1 MRLARTLESSPGMMK
16 TLLVLPVLLAAC
28 ADSTPT
34 ANLSDTPSNPVAF
47 QELHAGAAPAAI
59 ATGGI
64 QVITIPDDP
73 NSVGWSGT
81 ASGGFAVEPFGDVW
95 PNMVKPEY
103 HVRALGD
110 DTGTFSIQTDHGIA
124 SGTVTSAEVA
134 RVDAQLLAGTHTIE
148 VALYA
153 ADGQRLIDGSLAIHD
168 AGDSSATQP
177 AWDDLAVTAPGTHT
191 LVITADSM
199 PEAQLTVSVP

>member
-1 MRLARTLESSPGMMK
+1 MMTK
-16 TLLVLPVLLAAC
+16 LLVLPVLLVAC

-34 ANLSDTPSNPVAF
+34 VDLSDSPSNPVAF
-47 QELHAGAAPAAI
+47 DELHAGAAPAAI

-64 QVITIPDDP
+64 QVVTIPNDP

-81 ASGGFAVEPFGDVW
+81 ASGGFAVEPFGDTW

-103 HVRALGD
+103 HVRALAAG
-110 DTGTFSIQTDHGIA
+110 TGTFSIQTDHGIA

-134 RVDAQLLAGTHTIE
+134 RVDAQLLADAHTIE

-153 ADGQRLIDGSLAIHD
+153 ADGTRLIDGSLAIHD
-168 AGDSSATQP
+168 ASDPSATQA

-199 PEAQLTVSVP
+199 PEAQVTVSVP